1 MYVRRAVKV
10 VSTILLF
17 LFVQSTCAQ
26 KMRIGLYAISTVKT
40 VEVNYDQGRYVLTA
54 DTVIIDT
61 LDSKFSL
68 IVYGKGDEVKLR
80 LDGNDL
86 GSYGVIRLAQ
96 LDRKSGFKIRSLTHK
111 SKHRYY
117 WGGLEIGLGEKKLKM
132 VNIVE
137 LEDYLPGVV
146 ESESG
151 SDQNID
157 YYKIQATISRTY
169 ARRHI
174 QKHVEDGYNL
184 CDHTHCQVY
193 RKRSMRNPDIKKAV
207 EETKGLVLV
216 DSDINLISALF
227 FSNCGGQTCNSEDVW
242 NTELSY
248 LRSIKDPFCKSMPH
262 YYWKKEIR
270 TDAWVGYLHKKMPDY
285 YKLKDG
291 FNEKFKVNYDQGK
304 RRLYYSNA
312 GYSVP
317 LTEIRT
323 DFNLRSTF
331 FSITE
336 KDDNVVFRGRGF
348 GHGVGLCQEGAM
360 KMADLGYSYLEI
372 LKFYY
377 SGIHLIHLDDLD
389 FFKME

>member
-1 MYVRRAVKV
+1 MKIVC
-10 VSTILLF
+10 SILLV
-17 LFVQSTCAQ
+17 LFVNVTVAQ
-26 KMRIGLYAISTVKT
+26 KMRIGLYSISTVKT
-40 VEVNYDQGRYVLTA
+40 VEVNFDQGRYVLTA
-54 DTVIIDT
+54 DTITIDT
-61 LDSKFSL
+61 LDAKFSL
-68 IVYGKGDEVKLR
+68 IAYSKGDEVKLR
-80 LDGNDL
+80 LDGIDI
-86 GSYGVIRLAQ
+86 GSFGAIRLAQ
-96 LDRKSGFKIRSLTHK
+96 LDRDSGFKIRSLTHK

-117 WGGLEIGLGEKKLKM
+117 WGGLEIAMGEGKLKL

-151 SDQNID
+151 SDQKIG
-157 YYKIQATISRTY
+157 YYKIQSTISRTY

-174 QKHVEDGYNL
+174 QKHVEEGYNL

-193 RKRSMRNPDIKKAV
+193 RKRSMKNPEIKKAV

-262 YYWKKEIR
+262 YYWKKEIAKDTWIR
-270 TDAWVGYLHKKMPDY
+270 YMNKKTPDY
-285 YKLKDG
+285 YKLSDG
-291 FNEKFKVNYDQGK
+291 FDEKFKVDYDQGK
-304 RRLYYSNA
+304 RRLYYSNP
-312 GYSVP
+312 GFSVP

-331 FSITE
+331 FSISQKE
-336 KDDNVVFRGRGF
+336 ANIVVRGRGF